1 VSTESVRTL
10 RAGLATAVRRAAQG
24 ERIVVTVGGRPMAQ
38 LGPLDDHAPEL
49 DHLVAAGAV
58 LPPRRTGPWR
68 PPAPVTLWPGVRL
81 DQALRDVRGGPT

>member
-1 VSTESVRTL
+1 VSTESVRAL

-24 ERIVVTVGGRPMAQ
+24 ERIVVTVGGRPTAQ

-49 DHLVAAGAV
+49 ERLVAGGAV

-68 PPAPVTLWPGVRL
+68 PPPAVTLWPGVRV
-81 DQALRDVRGGPT
+81 DQALRDVRG